1 MRRADKFQL
10 FLDRCLGVHQPF
22 REVRCLMEMNVLE
35 TLIILLDK
43 LTKKT
48 ESHSLSFFILEIIFN
63 SLQNFFN
70 NYFFQMIEYFNE

>member
-1 MRRADKFQL
+1 
-10 FLDRCLGVHQPF
+10 
-22 REVRCLMEMNVLE
+22 MEMNVLE
-35 TLIILLDK
+35 TPIILLEK